1 MDTTKRQVSSST
13 TEERP
18 LARDIL
24 YAASY
29 WLAALRSRLGTRGLV
44 ILATA
49 VIGGGL
55 ALNWS
60 WVVALGIAPIVLMAL
75 PCAAM
80 CAIGLCQ
87 GGKGKQSCS
96 SGGSAEDEER
106 KSAPPRSQSP
116 DGQ

>member
-1 MDTTKRQVSSST
+1 MDTTKRQVSSAT
-13 TEERP
+13 TKERP
-18 LARDIL
+18 LAQDIL
-24 YAASY
+24 YAVGY
-29 WLAALRSRLGTRGLV
+29 WLAAFRSRFGPRGLV

-55 ALNWS
+55 ALNWG

-80 CAIGLCQ
+80 CAIGMCK

-96 SGGSAEDEER
+96 SGGSEEEER
-106 KSAPPRSQSP
+106 KSGSPRSRSP